1 MKWLLPNICFLAID
15 GSQAYSMN
23 TKFSDF
29 DCKGIV
35 LPPGEI
41 REHLFNKFDQAIN
54 NKELEE
60 KYSHLKNPNNPK
72 FESTLFGLS
81 KFIQLAAQVN
91 PNIISLLWTH
101 PSDILECNKI
111 GEELLNNRNLFL
123 STKAKFTFGG
133 YSKSQF
139 SLIERHRRWL
149 VKGELTKP
157 ERKDYGLV
165 GEVLQGH
172 AEIDRLVKKEIENW
186 NFSKF
191 SLDELERQELKET
204 VWECVLKLC
213 NNKISWDN
221 WPQKYEEAIISDFVN
236 TFNLSAEVTNLILRE
251 TRYKNDLKDYNSW
264 INWKANRNLDRM
276 KLEKDYNFDTK
287 SAAHLV
293 RLSRMSTEILSGKGV
308 IVKRPDA
315 DELLAIRNG
324 AWTYDQLKDWF
335 DKQTLDIEELYKTT
349 TLPKS
354 VNYEKIN
361 ELYQRLL
368 TL

>member
-1 MKWLLPNICFLAID
+1 MKWLLQNISFLAID
-15 GSQAYSMN
+15 GSQSYGMN
-23 TKFSDF
+23 TKSSDF
-29 DCKGIV
+29 DCKGLV
-35 LPPGEI
+35 LPPVEI

-54 NKELEE
+54 NKDLEL
-60 KYSHLKNPNNPK
+60 KYYHLKNPNNPK
-72 FESTLFGLS
+72 FESTVFSLS
-81 KFIQLAAQVN
+81 KFFQLAAQVN
-91 PNIISLLWTH
+91 PNIISLLYVD

-111 GEELLNNRNLFL
+111 GKELLKNRDLFL
-123 STKAKFTFGG
+123 STKAKWTFGG
-133 YSKSQF
+133 YAISQF

-149 VKGELTKP
+149 IKGDLKKP
-157 ERKDYGLV
+157 DRKDYGLV

-172 AEIDRLVKKEIENW
+172 SEIDRLVKKEIENW

-213 NNKISWDN
+213 KNKISWDN
-221 WPQKYEEAIISDFVN
+221 WPQKYEEAILTDFAN
-236 TFNLSAEVTNLILRE
+236 TFNLSAEITNLILRE

-264 INWKANRNLDRM
+264 LNWKENRNLDRM
-276 KLEKDYNFDTK
+276 KLEKDFNFDTK

-293 RLSRMSTEILSGKGV
+293 RLHRMSHEILSGKGV

-315 DELLAIRNG
+315 EELLDIRNG
-324 AWTYDQLKDWF
+324 KWTYDQLKDWF
-335 DKQTLDIEELYKTT
+335 DKSTLEVEELYKTT

-361 ELYQRLL
+361 GLYQKLL
-368 TL
+368 KL

>member
-15 GSQAYSMN
+15 GSKSYGMSTIN
-23 TKFSDF
+23 SDL
-29 DCKGIV
+29 DVKAIV
-35 LPPGEI
+35 LPPKEI

-54 NKELEE
+54 NKDLEL

-72 FESTLFGLS
+72 FESTCFALS
-81 KFIQLAAQVN
+81 KFFQLAAQVN
-91 PNIISLLWTH
+91 PNIISLLFVDS
-101 PSDILECNKI
+101 SDILECNKI
-111 GEELLNNRNLFL
+111 GEELLKNRDLFL
-123 STKAKFTFGG
+123 SSKAKFTFGC
-133 YSKSQF
+133 YAKSQF
-139 SLIERHRRWL
+139 GLIERHRRWL
-149 VKGELTKP
+149 IKGDLKNP
-157 ERKDYGLV
+157 DRKDYGLV

-172 AEIDRLVKKEIENW
+172 SEIDRLVKKEIENW

-221 WPQKYEEAIISDFVN
+221 WPQKYEEAILTDFSK
-236 TFNLSAEVTNLILRE
+236 TFNLSAEITNLILRE

-264 INWKANRNLDRM
+264 LNWKENRNLDRM
-276 KLEKDYNFDTK
+276 NLEKDYGFDCK

-293 RLSRMSTEILSGKGV
+293 RLHRMSQEILSGKGV

-315 DELLAIRNG
+315 EELLAIRNG

-335 DKQTLDIEELYKTT
+335 EKKTLEVEELYKTT

-361 ELYQRLL
+361 GLYQKLL